1 MKSFVPFSV
10 VISVYKNDKAEN
22 FDLALRS
29 ITIEQTVKPQEV
41 VLVVDGPVSEEINQ
55 VIRKYETLQDD
66 FNVIR
71 LEKNQGLGNALN
83 VATQKCKNE
92 LIAHMDSDDI
102 SVPTRFEQQVALFEA
117 HPQLD
122 IVGGDITEFIDDEDN
137 IVSKRTVPC
146 KDEEIKE
153 YMKYRCAMNHV
164 TVMYKKSAVLNAG
177 NYIEWFCNEDYYLW
191 LRMLRQ
197 NCVFGNT
204 GTVLVNVRIGKDMY
218 RRRGGKEYF
227 KSEKGI
233 QQYMLEHKIIDKK
246 TYIINVLKRWIVQV
260 LLPTSVRGFVF
271 RKFARE

>member
-1 MKSFVPFSV
+1 MKSYVPFSV

-22 FDLALRS
+22 FDLALKS
-29 ITIEQTVKPQEV
+29 ITIEQSVKPQEV
-41 VLVVDGPVSEEINQ
+41 VLIVDGPVSEEINQ
-55 VIRKYETLQDD
+55 VIQKYETLQKD

-102 SVPTRFEQQVALFEA
+102 SVPMRFEQQIALFEA
-117 HPQLD
+117 NPHLD
-122 IVGGDITEFIDDEDN
+122 IVGGDIAEFIDDEEN
-137 IVSKRTVPC
+137 IVSKRTVPRI
-146 KDEEIKE
+146 DEEIKE
-153 YMKYRCAMNHV
+153 YMKHRCAMNHV
-164 TVMYKKSAVLNAG
+164 TVMYKKSAVLKAG

-233 QQYMLEHKIIDKK
+233 QQYMLEHKLIDKK
-246 TYIINVLKRWIVQV
+246 TYNINVLKRWIVRV
-260 LLPTSVRGFVF
+260 LMPNSVRGFVF

>member
-1 MKSFVPFSV
+1 MNSFAPFSV

-29 ITIEQTVKPQEV
+29 ITIEQSVKPEEV
-41 VLVVDGPVSEEINQ
+41 VLVVDGPVSEEINE
-55 VIRKYETLQDD
+55 VIQKYEALHNN

-83 VATQKCKNE
+83 IATQKCKNE
-92 LIAHMDSDDI
+92 LVAHMDSDDI
-102 SVPTRFEQQVALFEA
+102 SVSTRFEQQLTLFRD
-117 HPQLD
+117 HPDLD
-122 IVGGDITEFIDDEDN
+122 IVGGDISEFIDTEEN

-146 KDEEIKE
+146 VDDEIKD
-153 YMKYRCAMNHV
+153 YMRYRCAMNHV
-164 TVMYKKSAVLNAG
+164 TVMYKKSAVLKVG

-204 GTVLVNVRIGKDMY
+204 GTMLVNVRIGKDMY

-227 KSEKGI
+227 KSEKRI
-233 QQYMLEHKIIDKK
+233 QQYMLEHKIISKK
-246 TYIINVLKRWIVQV
+246 IYTINVLKRWIVQV
-260 LLPTSVRGFVF
+260 LLPNSVRGYVF
-271 RKFARE
+271 RKFARD